1 MHKRGQAALEF
12 LSTYGFAFLIIL
24 VMVGALTYFG
34 VLKPQNIIP
43 ERCIM
48 GREFECNDFQIV
60 RDVPGVDDDATLRIQ
75 VVNQLGNTVTI
86 CSGNAG
92 DPNPACT
99 AIPAISRFAVSATG
113 FGCTNV
119 CTQSLAP
126 NPGSIAG
133 GASLTLTCVMD
144 LDDQCTPGSNAVFPA
159 IGEKI
164 KTSVKFN
171 YVELGGAFPHVV
183 QGEVLATL
191 Q

>member
-1 MHKRGQAALEF
+1 MQRRGQAALEF

-43 ERCIM
+43 ERCIL
-48 GREFECNDFQIV
+48 GREFECNDFQLQRGIAPAGNAV
-60 RDVPGVDDDATLRIQ
+60 LRLQI
-75 VVNQLGNTVTI
+75 VNQLGNSVTI
-86 CSGNAG
+86 CSG
-92 DPNPACT
+92 
-99 AIPAISRFAVSATG
+99 AVGEHAS
-113 FGCTNV
+113 CLP
-119 CTQSLAP
+119 LAP
-126 NPGSIAG
+126 NYFEIKSTGSGCTRACTTSFGANPATIAG
-133 GASLTLTCVMD
+133 GEGLTLTCDMTLAD
-144 LDDQCTPGSNAVFPA
+144 TCAALSTAVFPA

-164 KTSVKFN
+164 KTAVKFN